1 MKKSL
6 LGLVL
11 MFLVCMCFANNGV
24 AAQKVAGSGNN
35 NVAVV
40 DVEAIVKE
48 LPEAIEADKQ
58 LKEIG
63 QKYQDSL
70 VKMQQ
75 ALETKVQ
82 NYQKQKSMMQV
93 AQQQQEEEK
102 LQKENQTLNSFYQE
116 KFGNTGELAVLRE
129 KLLEPIRAKVKK
141 AIEEVAKSENVS
153 LVLSKDASMVL
164 YADNKLDITFRV
176 IDKIK
181 RDK

>member
-82 NYQKQKSMMQV
+82 NYQ
-93 AQQQQEEEK
+93 
-102 LQKENQTLNSFYQE
+102 NQ
-116 KFGNTGELAVLRE
+116 G
-129 KLLEPIRAKVKK
+129 
-141 AIEEVAKSENVS
+141 
-153 LVLSKDASMVL
+153 
-164 YADNKLDITFRV
+164 
-176 IDKIK
+176 IK
-181 RDK
+181 RRKYKWETDRRKKDRPRRAWKISTR